1 MNKTATALLPISET
15 RSNERKKTELLK
27 YRKHRDFK
35 GLQPIV
41 AAAQTKVGGV
51 SRGKMFII
59 SHTLKGGVRL
69 QNEY

>member
-27 YRKHRDFK
+27 CHKYGDSG

-51 SRGKMFII
+51 TRRKMFII

>member
-1 MNKTATALLPISET
+1 MNKTATPILPITET
-15 RSNERKKTELLK
+15 RRNERKKTELLK
-27 YRKHRDFK
+27 CHKYGESG
-35 GLQPIV
+35 GLLPLV

-51 SRGKMFII
+51 TRRNMFII